1 MCRLLRILIEL
12 HIRAAFVRAGRR
24 RFSTNYSCHPG
35 RRRLHLLD
43 AADLE
48 RSHSS
53 AVLHQAQGGGCA
65 EGKDMEAI
73 QNLVHGGRNGVD

>member
-1 MCRLLRILIEL
+1 MPLLRMLIEL

-24 RFSTNYSCHPG
+24 RFQQITVVIPG
-35 RRRLHLLD
+35 AGGFIFSMLLTLSAAILPLFYIKRR
-43 AADLE
+43 
-48 RSHSS
+48 
-53 AVLHQAQGGGCA
+53 GGCA